1 MPILCLR
8 GRIGA
13 RETHQV
19 EAEKKDRAGLNVFIE
34 EGFSQIASKF
44 FFMKSNDCGNQRLFG
59 GLQIWRER
67 RRRIEKRPRLGAG
80 QRVHRG
86 ARGAGGGGPRTQTKE
101 RGVSRGGGL
110 LHPPHREHTR
120 KVDVVLR
127 PSVPGRGRGGSYSHS
142 PLVPPRR
149 VERVQGRCI
158 QGTWREKVLQSK
170 QQMALEGRNGRCTPK
185 PWPPPGWPLLRLL

>member
-86 ARGAGGGGPRTQTKE
+86 ARGAGVGGGSPYPDKSARGEPR
-101 RGVSRGGGL
+101 RG
-110 LHPPHREHTR
+110 PPHPRERTR

-127 PSVPGRGRGGSYSHS
+127 QSVPGRGRGGSYPTPLSHRLGGWRGCREGCQES
-142 PLVPPRR
+142 ISGAFRAP
-149 VERVQGRCI
+149 
-158 QGTWREKVLQSK
+158 REK
-170 QQMALEGRNGRCTPK
+170 RCS
-185 PWPPPGWPLLRLL
+185 RASNR